1 MNSDTKIISAIGVF
15 TVIIIIVGVMFAGGQ
30 KSGGNLPE
38 ISIKPEALV
47 RPDSLRET
55 GKDPKIQFVEFA
67 DFECPAC
74 AMLHPSLKR
83 IKAEYKD
90 KIDFVFR
97 VIPIHSNSVLS
108 ASAVFAAREQG
119 KMIEMHDIV
128 FEKQEEW
135 TKYGIKPAEVSAL
148 LEKYAGEIGLNVE
161 QYKSDFKQNASKYKE
176 IIDQDQADATTMGI
190 ASTPTA
196 IVNGKPLIRGVVTY
210 DRLKQI
216 IEAELNPAPATVP
229 SAAATTTSKTNTVS
243 PVSVTGATINASS
256 TR

>member
-1 MNSDTKIISAIGVF
+1 MNSDTKIISIIGIITLIIIAIGIM
-15 TVIIIIVGVMFAGGQ
+15 TA
-30 KSGGNLPE
+30 SRPRSTTDLPE
-38 ISIKPEALV
+38 ISVKTEALV

-55 GKDPKIQFVEFA
+55 GKDAKIQFVEFA

-119 KMIEMHDIV
+119 KMIEMHDII

-161 QYKSDFKQNASKYKE
+161 QYKSDLKNNASKYKA
-176 IIDQDQADATTMGI
+176 IVDQDAADATTMGI

-216 IEAELNPAPATVP
+216 IEAELNPAPATARGAT
-229 SAAATTTSKTNTVS
+229 STATTSANTLKF
-243 PVSVTGATINASS
+243 PEPLQ
-256 TR
+256 

>member
-30 KSGGNLPE
+30 RSARDLPE
-38 ISIKPEALV
+38 ITVKTDALV

-55 GKDPKIQFVEFA
+55 GKDAKIQFVEFA

-97 VIPIHSNSVLS
+97 VIPIHSNSVLA
-108 ASAVFAAREQG
+108 ASAVLAAREQG
-119 KMIEMHDIV
+119 KMIEMHDIL

-135 TKYGIKPAEVSAL
+135 TKYGIRAAEVSTL
-148 LEKYAGEIGLNVE
+148 FEKYAGTIGLNVD
-161 QYKSDFKQNASKYKE
+161 QYKSDIKNNASKYKA
-176 IIDQDQADATTMGI
+176 IVDQDQADATAMGI
-190 ASTPTA
+190 ASTPTI
-196 IVNGKPLIRGVVTY
+196 IVNGKPLIRGVVSY
-210 DRLKQI
+210 ERLKQI
-216 IEAELNPAPATVP
+216 IETELKPTT
-229 SAAATTTSKTNTVS
+229 AAHTASTTSPTSEPTQ
-243 PVSVTGATINASS
+243 ASS
-256 TR
+256 TI

>member
-1 MNSDTKIISAIGVF
+1 
-15 TVIIIIVGVMFAGGQ
+15 MFAGGQ
-30 KSGGNLPE
+30 KGGANLPE
-38 ISIKPEALV
+38 ISIKTEALV

-55 GKDPKIQFVEFA
+55 GKDAKIQFVEFA

-83 IKAEYKD
+83 IKTEYKD

-119 KMIEMHDIV
+119 KMIEMHDV
-128 FEKQEEW
+128 LFEKQEEW
-135 TKYGIKPAEVSAL
+135 TKYGIKQAEVSKL
-148 LEKYAGEIGLNVE
+148 FEKYAGEIGLNVE
-161 QYKSDFKQNASKYKE
+161 QYKSDLKNNASKYKA
-176 IIDQDQADATTMGI
+176 IVDQDQADATSMGI

-196 IVNGKPLIRGVVTY
+196 IINGKPLIRGVVTY

-216 IEAELNPAPATVP
+216 IEAELNPAPATV
-229 SAAATTTSKTNTVS
+229 S
-243 PVSVTGATINASS
+243 GASS
-256 TR
+256 TASTTNPLAQ

>member
-1 MNSDTKIISAIGVF
+1 MNSDTKIISLIGVF

-30 KSGGNLPE
+30 KSGSNLPE
-38 ISIKPEALV
+38 ISIKQDALV
-47 RPDSLRET
+47 RTDSLRET
-55 GKDPKIQFVEFA
+55 GKEAKIQIVEFA

-128 FEKQEEW
+128 FEKQTEW

-148 LEKYAGEIGLNVE
+148 FEKYAGEIGLNVE
-161 QYKSDFKQNASKYKE
+161 QYKSDLKKNASKYKA
-176 IIDQDQADATTMGI
+176 IVDQDAADAKTMGI
-190 ASTPTA
+190 SSTPTA
-196 IVNGKPLIRGVVTY
+196 IVNGKPLVRGVVTY
-210 DRLKQI
+210 ERLKQI
-216 IEAELNPAPATVP
+216 MEAELNPVPATAP
-229 SAAATTTSKTNTVS
+229 TTSTTT
-243 PVSVTGATINASS
+243 PVSVTGAVINQSTVASS

>member
-1 MNSDTKIISAIGVF
+1 
-15 TVIIIIVGVMFAGGQ
+15 MFAGGQ
-30 KSGGNLPE
+30 KGGGNLPE
-38 ISIKPEALV
+38 ISVKTEALV
-47 RPDSLRET
+47 RPESLRET
-55 GKDPKIQFVEFA
+55 GKDAKIQFVEFA

-119 KMIEMHDIV
+119 KMIEMHDII

-161 QYKSDFKQNASKYKE
+161 QYKSDLKNNASKYKA
-176 IIDQDQADATTMGI
+176 IIDQDSADATSMGI

-216 IEAELNPAPATVP
+216 IEAELNPAPATIPGATSTKAV
-229 SAAATTTSKTNTVS
+229 STTTVQ
-243 PVSVTGATINASS
+243 
-256 TR
+256 